1 MSGNDYMAQLEWQ
14 VENQQ
19 RIIRGLE
26 SDVDRL
32 KLEIIALEKQ
42 KERETI

>member
-1 MSGNDYMAQLEWQ
+1 MSGNEYVARLEWQ

-26 SDVDRL
+26 ADVKRL
-32 KLEIIALEKQ
+32 ETEIELNRREP
-42 KERETI
+42 ERVRI

>member
-1 MSGNDYMAQLEWQ
+1 MSGAEYVAQLEWQ

-26 SDVDRL
+26 ADVKRL
-32 KLEIIALEKQ
+32 EAELEANRREP
-42 KERETI
+42 ERG